1 MANMVSADVTAFAD
15 ELRADLLTF
24 VDPGTEPEITA
35 RGGGLLVRW
44 SHDFD
49 EREASVTWDRAREQW
64 VVEHDGKRIDYVA
77 FVAGPDLADLR
88 ALAKNIVQVLGRRRS
103 DRYVPGRAH
112 LSGGADEDAATLVE
126 RSSVPEDEAT
136 KIVFVTGDAGAGK
149 SRMLSELTYEAAVRY
164 LRGESD
170 YLYLNVSAQGRGLAR
185 LNEALATEL
194 QDVRARMT
202 YHSVARL
209 VRHGRLRLIVDG
221 FDELIGGQGSYEEAF
236 GSLAGFIEELD
247 GRGSV
252 IAAARSVYYEQEF
265 LARTNSSSELGSLLW
280 SLVPVEM
287 RLWGTVEVEAYLQH
301 FSPDV
306 RDRVRSLRD
315 SPDAEGTLLDK
326 PLFLARTCE
335 LMEAENQSIETG
347 RPLLA
352 QLVDAYVQREVS
364 SKLVGQHGQY
374 LSGEQYVELLK
385 EIAIEM
391 WRQKTR
397 ELNRS
402 TLHDLVSIF
411 AQVHDLPTE
420 AQQNLIDAAPSRAM
434 LMLGTKPGTVAF
446 EHDLFFGFFLAKPV
460 EEALARGSQEAASIL
475 RRANLPVEAARA
487 AVGGI
492 VESGTSGQDI
502 LSVLA
507 LVVDPND
514 SFAEVVGRNAGTL
527 AAEVLRL
534 RGSAEPDLMVQN
546 VTFADADTSGLA
558 VRGASL
564 ANIRFERS
572 DLRNTRFE
580 SCVAQ
585 GVTWHLVV
593 IDPET
598 TLLDFTGVTP
608 ADFVGLRVAGSQG
621 VEQDFVA
628 SSILRRLQDCGL
640 GADVDEVRTRDVA
653 DGVVAVVEKLARH
666 YSRSNMLCTDD
677 GAIGSVIDTPV
688 WQRVIRAAEE
698 SGVVR
703 REPRATSGRP
713 KTFYRRMVLPETL
726 LAGLVEDAS
735 VPHAVAD
742 FWSRLTDAA

>member
-1 MANMVSADVTAFAD
+1 MVSADLTGFTE

-35 RGGGLLVRW
+35 QAGGLVVRW
-44 SHDFD
+44 SHDFN
-49 EREASVTWDRAREQW
+49 EREASVSWDRGREQW
-64 VVEHDGKRIDYVA
+64 IVEHDDKRVDYA
-77 FVAGPDLADLR
+77 SFVAGPELADLR
-88 ALAKNIVQVLGRRRS
+88 ALAKNVIQILGRRRS
-103 DRYVPGRAH
+103 ERYVSGRAR

-126 RSSVPEDEAT
+126 RSSVAEDEAT

-149 SRMLSELTYEAAVRY
+149 SRMLSELTYEAAARY

-194 QDVRARMT
+194 QDLRARMT

-209 VRHGRLRLIVDG
+209 VRHGRVRLIVDG

-287 RLWGTVEVEAYLQH
+287 RLWGTVEIGSYLQH
-301 FSPDV
+301 FSSEI
-306 RDRVRSLRD
+306 RDRVWALRN
-315 SPDAEGTLLDK
+315 SPGAEGKLLNK

-347 RPLLA
+347 RPLFA

-374 LSGEQYVELLK
+374 LSGEQYVELLE

-397 ELNRS
+397 ELNRA

-411 AQVHDLPTE
+411 AQVHELPTE

-434 LMLGTKPGTVAF
+434 LRLGTKPGTIAF
-446 EHDLFFGFFLAKPV
+446 EHDLFFGFFLAKPI
-460 EEALARGSQEAASIL
+460 EEALARGSSDAASIL

-487 AVGGI
+487 AISGVF
-492 VESGTSGQDI
+492 ESGVSGQDI

-507 LVVDPND
+507 LTADPND
-514 SFAEVVGRNAGTL
+514 SFVDVVSRNAGTL

-534 RGSAEPDLMVQN
+534 RGTVEPNLLVQN
-546 VTFADADTSGLA
+546 VTFADADTSGLT
-558 VRGASL
+558 VRSATL
-564 ANIRFERS
+564 VNIRFERS

-580 SCVAQ
+580 LCAAQ

-593 IDPET
+593 IEPET
-598 TLLDFTGVTP
+598 TRLDFTGLTP
-608 ADFVGLRVAGSQG
+608 ADFLGLRVASSQG
-621 VEQDFVA
+621 IEQDFVA
-628 SSILRRLQDCGL
+628 SSILRRLQACGL
-640 GADVDEVRTRDVA
+640 GADVDAVRTRDIA
-653 DGVVAVVEKLARH
+653 DSVITVVEKVARH
-666 YSRSNMLCTDD
+666 YSRSNMLCIDD
-677 GAIGSVIDTPV
+677 GAIGAVAESPE
-688 WQRVIRAAEE
+688 WHRVIQAAEE

-713 KTFYRRMVLPETL
+713 KLFYRRMVLPETL
-726 LAGLVEDAS
+726 LAGLIEDAP

-742 FWSRLTDAA
+742 FWSRLTERPTAV

>member
-1 MANMVSADVTAFAD
+1 MADMVNADVTAFA
-15 ELRADLLTF
+15 EVLRADLMTF

-49 EREASVTWDRAREQW
+49 EREALFTWDGSREKW
-64 VVEHDGKRIDYVA
+64 VVEQDGKRVDYA
-77 FVAGPDLADLR
+77 SFIAGPELADLR
-88 ALAKNIVQVLGRRRS
+88 ALAKNIVQVLGRQRS
-103 DRYVPGRAH
+103 GRYVPGRAR
-112 LSGGADEDAATLVE
+112 LSGGVDEDAATLVE
-126 RSSVPEDEAT
+126 RSSVSEDEAT

-164 LRGESD
+164 LRGESS
-170 YLYLNVSAQGRGLAR
+170 YLYFNVSAQGRGLAR

-194 QDVRARMT
+194 QDLRARMT

-209 VRHGRLRLIVDG
+209 VRHGQLRLIVDG

-287 RLWGTVEVEAYLQH
+287 RLWGTVEVDAYLQG
-301 FSPDV
+301 FAPAV
-306 RDRVRSLRD
+306 RTRVRSLRD
-315 SPDAEGTLLDK
+315 SPEAEGTLLDK

-335 LMEAENQSIETG
+335 LMEAENQSIESG
-347 RPLLA
+347 RPLLG

-374 LSGEQYVELLK
+374 LSGEQYVELLT

-397 ELNRS
+397 ELNRA

-411 AQVHDLPTE
+411 AQLHELPTE
-420 AQQNLIDAAPSRAM
+420 AQQNLVDAAASRAM
-434 LMLGTKPGTVAF
+434 LKLGTKPGTVAF
-446 EHDLFFGFFLAKPV
+446 EHDLFFGFFLAKPI
-460 EEALARGSQEAASIL
+460 EEALIRGSQETASIL

-487 AVGGI
+487 AVGG
-492 VESGTSGQDI
+492 VLESGSSGQDV

-507 LVVDPND
+507 LAVDPND

-534 RGSAEPDLMVQN
+534 RGTAEKHLMVQN
-546 VTFADADTSGLA
+546 VTFADADTSGLS

-564 ANIRFERS
+564 VGIRFERS
-572 DLRNTRFE
+572 DLRNTQFE
-580 SCVAQ
+580 SCVARDV
-585 GVTWHLVV
+585 GWHLVV

-598 TLLDFTGVTP
+598 TRLDFTGVTP

-621 VEQDFVA
+621 VEQDFVT
-628 SSILRRLQDCGL
+628 SSILRRLRACGL
-640 GADVDEVRTRDVA
+640 GADIDEVRTRDIA
-653 DGVVAVVEKLARH
+653 DSVVAVVEKIARH

-677 GAIGSVIDTPV
+677 GAVGALAVTPV
-688 WQRVIRAAEE
+688 GQRVLNAAED

-713 KTFYRRMVLPETL
+713 KVFYRRMVLPETL
-726 LAGLVEDAS
+726 LAGLVEDAP
-735 VPHAVAD
+735 VPPAVAD
-742 FWSRLTDAA
+742 FWSRLTEVA

>member
-1 MANMVSADVTAFAD
+1 MVSADVTAAFA
-15 ELRADLLTF
+15 EEMREDLLTF
-24 VDPGTEPEITA
+24 VDPGTEPEIA
-35 RGGGLLVRW
+35 VRNGGLSLRW
-44 SHDFD
+44 SHDFAD
-49 EREASVTWDRAREQW
+49 REASVTWDRAREQW
-64 VVEHDGKRIDYVA
+64 IVEHDDKRVDYA
-77 FVAGPDLADLR
+77 SFVAGPELADLR
-88 ALAKNIVQVLGRRRS
+88 ALAKNIVQVLGRRRIN
-103 DRYVPGRAH
+103 RYVPGRAR
-112 LSGGADEDAATLVE
+112 LSGGVDEDAATLVE
-126 RSSVPEDEAT
+126 RASVPEDEAT

-194 QDVRARMT
+194 QDLRARMT

-287 RLWGTVEVEAYLQH
+287 RLWGAVEVDAYLEH
-301 FSPDV
+301 FSQTV
-306 RDRVRSLRD
+306 RNRVRSLRD
-315 SPDAEGTLLDK
+315 SPGAEGKLLNK

-374 LSGEQYVELLK
+374 LSGEQYIELLT

-397 ELNRS
+397 ELNRA

-411 AQVHDLPTE
+411 AQVHELPTE

-446 EHDLFFGFFLAKPV
+446 EHDLFFGFFLAKPI
-460 EEALARGSQEAASIL
+460 EEALGRGSQDTASIL

-487 AVGGI
+487 AVEGFA
-492 VESGTSGQDI
+492 ESGTSGQEI

-507 LVVDPND
+507 LAVDPND
-514 SFAEVVGRNAGTL
+514 SFVEVVGRNAGTL

-534 RGSAEPDLMVQN
+534 RGAAEADLMVQN

-564 ANIRFERS
+564 VNIRFERS

-580 SCVAQ
+580 SCIAQ

-593 IDPET
+593 VDPET
-598 TLLDFTGVTP
+598 TRLGFAGVSP
-608 ADFVGLRVAGSQG
+608 ADFVGLRVVGSHG

-640 GADVDEVRTRDVA
+640 GSDIDEVRTRNVA
-653 DGVVAVVEKLARH
+653 DDVVAVIEKIARH
-666 YSRSNMLCTDD
+666 YSRSNMLCIDD
-677 GAIGSVIDTPV
+677 GAVGAIADTPA
-688 WQRVIRAAEE
+688 WDRVINAAEE
-698 SGVVR
+698 SGVMR
-703 REPRATSGRP
+703 REPRVTSGRP

-726 LAGLVEDAS
+726 LAGLVEDAQ
-735 VPHAVAD
+735 VPHSVAD
-742 FWSRLTDAA
+742 FWSRLTTIAR